1 MTKLIDEINLLAK
14 KEREV
19 GLTAEEKHRQE
30 ELRNEYR
37 ANFRKNL
44 VAQLENTYIQ
54 DENGNK
60 TKLEKKPLNTK
71 KQ

>member
-14 KEREV
+14 KEREM
-19 GLTAEEKHRQE
+19 GLTAEEKQRQT

-37 ANFRKNL
+37 ANFRRNFI
-44 VAQLENTYIQ
+44 AQMDNTYIQ

-60 TKLEKKPLNTK
+60 TKLERKPLNTN